1 MINFTTFQIRIFKF
15 YILPIFLITFL
26 LSLIINFN
34 FLKYFRDG
42 VEFYEQTKTIKEIQR
57 KNIIL
62 NDVKLTKWTTLT
74 ENQKEY
80 LLNNDKD
87 KLNDE
92 DKFKIKYKN
101 EKVKSIIN
109 DENIEDNYNLVIYI
123 KTMFQSFFF
132 SIFSLILLFILPRFR
147 LYKFYKD
154 YYIKKLKPLEN
165 FINLPFYLASLTST
179 LNNQDKKNIVDVF
192 IKYDELNQCY
202 YYKTNSIT
210 QKNIYEN
217 NLLDIEN
224 YLKLENLKIY
234 QENLIIKIQSK
245 KIKKFLEFNKN
256 DYLDKKLY
264 LGETENNKKIYLDL
278 QQLKHTIIVGQSGSG
293 KSVFLQNLLVSIFK
307 NIKYYEKIYLVDFK
321 MVEMN
326 RYENKHHKIQVIDDI
341 NVCVEILK
349 EIHHKMRERLKRM
362 KLKGLQECE
371 EEKILVFFDEFRT
384 LKNNNLDKD
393 DLKLMNKILIDIIQK
408 SRRRGIYLIFR
419 GQKRDTT
426 NIDSNI
432 LGNIMNKILLKTS
445 SNDNITKVRGN
456 SDELERNGLS
466 LNEIKNFNRGR
477 LYYKDELDGDK
488 YLIQSPFFNLQDKEQ
503 NDFMFS
509 FLKDDSNL
517 NEQKHT
523 LNERKEE
530 NEETQREEI
539 ENDFKPLEN
548 DLKTLIEM
556 IEKEYSEKWG
566 NLKNLEIEEQK
577 TKKSKLLNIKKRF
590 NILRNT
596 ENIEDLKTLKEK
608 LKEI

>member
-92 DKFKIKYKN
+92 NKFKIKYKN
-101 EKVKSIIN
+101 EKVKSVIN
-109 DENIEDNYNLVIYI
+109 EENIDENYNLVIYI
-123 KTMFQSFFF
+123 KTMFKSFFF
-132 SIFSLILLFILPRFR
+132 GIFSLILLFILPRFR

-165 FINLPFYLASLTST
+165 FINLPFYLASLSST
-179 LNNQDKKNIVDVF
+179 LNNEDKKNIVDVF

-217 NLLDIEN
+217 NLIDIEN

-321 MVEMN
+321 MVEMS
-326 RYENKHHKIQVIDDI
+326 RYENKHHKIDVIDDI

-349 EIHHKMRERLKRM
+349 EIHNKMRKRLKEM

-371 EEKILVFFDEFRT
+371 EGRILVFFDEFRT

-393 DLKLMNKILIDIIQK
+393 ELKLMNKILIDIIQK

-503 NDFMFS
+503 NEFMFS

-548 DLKTLIEM
+548 DFKTLIEM